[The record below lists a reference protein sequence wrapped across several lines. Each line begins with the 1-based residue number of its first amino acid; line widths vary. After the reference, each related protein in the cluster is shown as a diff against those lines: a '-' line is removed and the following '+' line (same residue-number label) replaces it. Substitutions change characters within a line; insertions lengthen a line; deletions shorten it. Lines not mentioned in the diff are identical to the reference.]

1 MRTPLYLIMIIGL
14 CASAVLALVWT
25 GPQSQATLQPPPPQR
40 VITTEVRVM
49 ALKPATLITG
59 QLQPRRKAQLNFEVP
74 GRLVDRRVEPGQQVE
89 SGEVLLSLEDSDYR
103 DAVVELA
110 AQLDEERHAAVR
122 DRRLLELIRQEVELQ
137 AQEVRRLERLGRESL
152 ASRSNYDSAVQ
163 QLLRLQAEAARLEH
177 SVATAESRLKVREAA
192 LHRAARDLQRTRL
205 TAPFSATIDS
215 VAAEVGDY
223 LTPGKPVVTLAQLD
237 ELDLALEVTGE
248 VARPLRLGQEVR
260 IHLDGEARAGTIVA
274 LATDPDPATH
284 THALRIRVTA
294 DGLYP
299 GQLARAELPGEP
311 LPAATVVPVA
321 AILREEG
328 QAYLFTLAGD
338 RLKRIPVGVV
348 MRQSEWEVIDGV
360 APGTVIV
367 ARDVAALADGQRV
380 TAR

>member
-1 MRTPLYLIMIIGL
+1 MRTPLYLFMIIGFS
-14 CASAVLALVWT
+14 ASAVLALVWT

-40 VITTEVRVM
+40 VVTTEVRLM
-49 ALKPATLITG
+49 ELKPATLITG
-59 QLQPRRKAQLNFEVP
+59 QLQPRRKAQLNFEVA
-74 GRLVDRRVEPGQQVE
+74 GRLVDRRVEPGQKVQ

-110 AQLDEERHAAVR
+110 AQLDEERHAVAR
-122 DRRLLELIRQEVELQ
+122 DRNLLELIRQEVELQ
-137 AQEVRRLERLGRESL
+137 AEEVRRLERLGRESL
-152 ASRSNYDSAVQ
+152 ASRSNYDSAAQ

-177 SVATAESRLKVREAA
+177 SVATAESRLMAREAA
-192 LHRAARDLQRTRL
+192 LRRAERDLQRTRL

-248 VARPLRLGQEVR
+248 VARPLRLGQEVP
-260 IHLDGEARAGTIVA
+260 IYLDGEARVGTIVA
-274 LATDPDPATH
+274 LSTDPDPDTYTH
-284 THALRIRVTA
+284 TLRIRVTA

-299 GQLARAELPGEP
+299 GQLARAELPGVP
-311 LPAATVVPVA
+311 LPAAIVVPVT

-338 RLKRIPVGVV
+338 RLKRIPVKVV
-348 MRQSEWEVIDGV
+348 MRQGEWEVIEGV

-367 ARDVAALADGQRV
+367 ARDVAALADGQQV